1 MLIPSVALWRR
12 FTHISH
18 CGTDTL
24 LVVAA
29 LYACAHLLWGP
40 FHFISVGIFQMHRP
54 SQTQPNT
61 PKYTQK
67 VPPDWGRGPHLWSTR
82 GNKELIGHGCTRLV
96 IVMGIGI
103 TGVNLKNYPHII
115 SYHHV
120 IQACYCSALCN
131 CVNIWNLLGAHP
143 ARIYSHPEVWGGIVW
158 IDWCQKWSVILSI
171 LIVESMLTAD
181 RLLRSWSWQELST
194 WDDPPSG

>member
-1 MLIPSVALWRR
+1 MLIPGVALWSR

-18 CGTDTL
+18 GGTDTL

-96 IVMGIGI
+96 IVMFIGI
-103 TGVNLKNYPHII
+103 TGINLQKYPHII
-115 SYHHV
+115 SYHHI
-120 IQACYCSALCN
+120 IQACYCSG
-131 CVNIWNLLGAHP
+131 IWRHVAPPGSASCP
-143 ARIYSHPEVWGGIVW
+143 KIQPP
-158 IDWCQKWSVILSI
+158 WSVGWFKKALYG
-171 LIVESMLTAD
+171 LIDAKND
-181 RLLRSWSWQELST
+181 QQYYIFWQMKAYWVLA
-194 WDDPPSG
+194 GF